1 MPERKNQPRY
11 AFYGRASS
19 DRQDIEHSLSSK
31 QAAAERFV
39 EANGG
44 KIVRTYQDEAQS
56 GKTAQRPSFQ
66 RMIHDATDDSHPFDV
81 ILVWKHSR
89 FARDRKI
96 SITYKSLLAEHGVRV
111 ISIS

>member
-1 MPERKNQPRY
+1 
-11 AFYGRASS
+11 
-19 DRQDIEHSLSSK
+19 
-31 QAAAERFV
+31 
-39 EANGG
+39 
-44 KIVRTYQDEAQS
+44 
-56 GKTAQRPSFQ
+56 
-66 RMIHDATDDSHPFDV
+66 MIHDATDDNHPFDV